1 MSQCLRCSKLCE
13 VTAVFCDECRSLLRN
28 QLQQGL
34 SSHASHQV
42 SPSIAFSLVD
52 SPALPEYG
60 SVQGEPLERITSPLP
75 GSRANQVPLPSA
87 LAVHADMVEQAV
99 SRLSEAAQ
107 RIEQEEEQ
115 SKSERKARHYSR
127 ASRLAPIRDISA
139 DIRRESTPLPQ
150 VSSTQQSEPASKITL
165 KRQSSNGKSPADL
178 DPVPD
183 MPDLWPWLDI
193 DAEDKDSD
201 IWANRTDP
209 LISRHIPTSAESAR
223 IEEEDIRRA
232 MAEGISTAQVP
243 ISHKDHHSSR
253 MRIAFIALAIFALIA
268 LSVDGILLS
277 VAFNHPHHNVNG
289 SGGPPTLTL
298 SQNAATIGDIVQLLI
313 AHEAPLTKVALTHD
327 IQEPVQVNSGS
338 SLINVDST
346 GSARVSLVIDSDW
359 GPGFH
364 LIIAEDVTTRITASA
379 TLQITGRG
387 PTPPAHLLIDSRTLD
402 LGEAVVGANTISS
415 LKLQNSGGGS
425 ISWSASSDQPWLL
438 VSPSQG
444 LFSASQ
450 TILIAAQRVG
460 LEPGDYKGFFTI
472 TSNVSPQVKIEVD
485 MKVQSLPANAGPVI
499 ALSPALL
506 SFTAIDGEPNPSA
519 QLLAISNPG
528 SRSLYWSLASSDPAT
543 VTTQASLLHAL
554 GSAGDWLS
562 TTATKGTVAP
572 GATSYIQVIVQSR
585 NLLPG
590 TYIGTLLFTAPE
602 GIDSPQSVNVSLTVQ
617 PHCGIVTS
625 SGYLAFTAVAGQSNL
640 SNQSLSLNATGSC
653 AGATIPWS
661 SSSSASWL
669 TLTPANGQVKGTT
682 SAVVSVGVNAA
693 GLAPGKYYGSISL
706 IASQSTQTV
715 MAQLTVQAPPSPGAP
730 VMGASPL
737 TLNFSITQ
745 GQPNPTGQVVTITN
759 NGGSLLKWNAS
770 PTCLTSCWL
779 STVPTGS
786 KIPIPPKQS
795 GQVTINIDTSNL
807 TPGNYVGQVTLNG
820 FDSKGVLAPGSP
832 QTITI
837 NLMVQPPCTISPPSS
852 SSLSFSAVQR
862 ASSPPASQTVTFT
875 GTGSCAWPVIWY
887 VSPPPSWLTLAV
899 PAVGKINGTG
909 QSGSIGVALN
919 TAALGLLPGTYT
931 TQVTIHAS
939 DTSGAVVQGSP
950 QTFSVTLT
958 ILPPCTL
965 SSPSPGNLQLSVSQG
980 QSSAANVTL
989 SETGTCAR
997 PVSWTAT
1004 GDAGSS
1010 AWLTLS
1016 PASGTDSGG
1025 GSTLGVSV
1033 SAANLT
1039 PGTYA
1044 GAITIRATD
1053 STGAAVSGSGQTI
1066 TVSLTVT
1073 GFTISGSVLACSG
1086 PAPSCPTPQ
1095 PLPGATVSLM
1105 SGSTTIATVTADS
1118 SGNYSFSNIALGS
1131 YTITASGTDASNTH
1145 YIIGSPLSFTVSG
1158 NTPNLAI
1165 QVFPG

>member
-52 SPALPEYG
+52 SPALPEFG
-60 SVQGEPLERITSPLP
+60 SVQGEPLERITSPL
-75 GSRANQVPLPSA
+75 LPSA
-87 LAVHADMVEQAV
+87 LAVHADLVEQAV
-99 SRLSEAAQ
+99 SRLSEAAE
-107 RIEQEEEQ
+107 RIEQEEKQ

-150 VSSTQQSEPASKITL
+150 VSSTQQSEPASKQTL
-165 KRQSSNGKSPADL
+165 KRQLSNGKSPAAR
-178 DPVPD
+178 DPAPD

-209 LISRHIPTSAESAR
+209 LISRHVPTSAESAR

-243 ISHKDHHSSR
+243 ISHKDHHPSP
-253 MRIAFIALAIFALIA
+253 MRITFVALAIFALIA

-277 VAFNHPHHNVNG
+277 VVFNHPHHNDNG
-289 SGGPPTLTL
+289 PGGPPTLTL

-313 AHEAPLTKVALTHD
+313 AHETPSTKVALTHD
-327 IQEPVQVNSGS
+327 IQEPVEVNSGS

-359 GPGFH
+359 EPGFH

-387 PTPPAHLLIDSRTLD
+387 PTPPAHLLVDNRTID
-402 LGEAVVGANTISS
+402 LGAAVVGANTVSS

-460 LEPGDYKGFFTI
+460 LEPRDYVGFLTI
-472 TSNVSPQVKIEVD
+472 TSNVSPPVKIEVD
-485 MKVQSLPANAGPVI
+485 MIVQSLPANAGPVI

-506 SFTAIDGEPNPSA
+506 SFTAIDGGPNPSA

-562 TTATKGTVAP
+562 TNVTAGTVAP
-572 GATSYIQVIVQSR
+572 GTTSYIQVIAQSR

-590 TYIGTLLFTAPE
+590 TYIGTLLFTAQD

-617 PHCGIVTS
+617 PHCGIVAS

-640 SNQSLSLNATGSC
+640 SSQTVSLNATGSC

-669 TLTPANGQVKGTT
+669 TLTPANGQVRGTT
-682 SAVVSVGVNAA
+682 SAVVSVGVNAS
-693 GLAPGKYYGSISL
+693 GLAPGRYYGSISL

-715 MAQLTVQAPPSPGAP
+715 IVQLTVQAPPSPGAP

-737 TLNFSITQ
+737 TLNFSVTQ

-770 PTCLTSCWL
+770 PACLTSCWL
-779 STVPTGS
+779 NTVPTGS
-786 KIPIPPKQS
+786 KSPIPPKQS
-795 GQVTINIDTSNL
+795 GQVTINIDASKL

-852 SSLSFSAVQR
+852 SALSFSAVQG
-862 ASSPPASQTVTFT
+862 ASSLPASQTVTFT

-887 VSPPPSWLTLAV
+887 VSPPPGWLTLAV

-909 QSGSIGVALN
+909 QSGSIGVAVN
-919 TAALGLLPGTYT
+919 TAALGLQPGPYT

-965 SSPSPGNLQLSVSQG
+965 SSPSPANLSLSVSQG

-989 SETGTCAR
+989 GETGTCAR

-1010 AWLTLS
+1010 AWLALS
-1016 PASGTDSGG
+1016 PASGTDSGS
-1025 GSTLGVSV
+1025 GSTLGVNV
-1033 SAANLT
+1033 NATNLT
-1039 PGTYA
+1039 PGTYT
-1044 GAITIRATD
+1044 GTITISATD
-1053 STGAAVSGSGQTI
+1053 STGAAVSGGGQTI

-1073 GFTISGSVLACSG
+1073 GFTVSGSIIACADQACTTS
-1086 PAPSCPTPQ
+1086 Q
-1095 PLPGATVSLM
+1095 PLARATVTLM

-1131 YTITASGTDASNTH
+1131 YTITASGPDASNTS
-1145 YIIGSPLSFTVSG
+1145 YVGTSLTFPVPGTTSLT
-1158 NTPNLAI
+1158 I
-1165 QVFPG
+1165 QTFHS